1 MYVDSTGHWV
11 DTALDIIS
19 ILWSAYD
26 LYKNP
31 TWENVGWLALDVV
44 FAVVPFLIGSRIM
57 KAASKLDDVS
67 DIGGYMNK
75 FDNVYDSI
83 VIGNDM
89 NRVTSL
95 ALDTGS
101 MIYDGYKPM
110 NALCAL
116 GKTDEITDAMR
127 YAAKVDNARFIMDKV
142 QAGYKIIN
150 AGSDGRGFIKMM
162 KSAYGMELRILYR
175 LKLGNRLHR
184 AWWIINS

>member
-1 MYVDSTGHWV
+1 
-11 DTALDIIS
+11 
-19 ILWSAYD
+19 
-26 LYKNP
+26 
-31 TWENVGWLALDVV
+31 
-44 FAVVPFLIGSRIM
+44 
-57 KAASKLDDVS
+57 
-67 DIGGYMNK
+67 
-75 FDNVYDSI
+75 
-83 VIGNDM
+83 M

-116 GKTDEITDAMR
+116 GRADEITDAMR
-127 YAAKVDNARFIMDKV
+127 YEAKVDNVRFVMDNV

-162 KSAYGMELRILYR
+162 KSAYGMELRVLYR

-184 AWWIINS
+184 VWWIINSGRRIIW